1 MSASPPTS
9 RTIRRMYVSGPQNS
23 DNKNRKSLGAAAAAD
38 WQTCNSGEIFNSLS
52 FPPPRGNIQYHNGSW
67 HSHPQCIN
75 TPEREWKLPANYAIY
90 NPCVGTMWAN
100 SIGWRKCE
108 IYVYFAKL
116 STRKKWDDR
125 CFVSHCWLLVTLF
138 VARMWMSI
146 FITQCIWWYSLSDRQ
161 KPISLGGG
169 WCCLV
174 EQTTFSRDDLLT
186 AQDPFSE
193 HYSTLYF
200 YRGLSVAPLTF
211 VLFRRAIIIDFVNYD
226 TRMPL
231 AHYPLFHLLSL
242 LSS

>member
-1 MSASPPTS
+1 M
-9 RTIRRMYVSGPQNS
+9 
-23 DNKNRKSLGAAAAAD
+23 
-38 WQTCNSGEIFNSLS
+38 C
-52 FPPPRGNIQYHNGSW
+52 GNHVGQLNW
-67 HSHPQCIN
+67 LAKVWNLCVFCKVIN
-75 TPEREWKLPANYAIY
+75 TQKVGRSMLRLP
-90 NPCVGTMWAN
+90 
-100 SIGWRKCE
+100 
-108 IYVYFAKL
+108 
-116 STRKKWDDR
+116 
-125 CFVSHCWLLVTLF
+125 LLVTVTLF

-193 HYSTLYF
+193 HYSTLYL

-211 VLFRRAIIIDFVNYD
+211 VLFRRRAIIIDFVNYD